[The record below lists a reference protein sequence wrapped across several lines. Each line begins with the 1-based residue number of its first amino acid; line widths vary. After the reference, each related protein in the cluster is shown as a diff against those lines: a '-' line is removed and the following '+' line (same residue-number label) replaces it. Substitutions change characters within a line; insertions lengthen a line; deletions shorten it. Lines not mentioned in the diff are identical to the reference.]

1 MTAPATQERAAL
13 AGLLS
18 ELGPEQPTLCQGWDT
33 RMLAAH
39 LVTRES
45 RFTAVAGI
53 LIPRFAAH
61 TAALERETA
70 EKLEFGELVHRVA
83 SGPPLGRTL
92 VGLPLLE
99 APANLHEFFVH
110 HEDVRRAQATW
121 VPRDLPPQLVTG
133 LWRRLLLLAP
143 ALFPGMRGVRLHL
156 VSDDGRRHSV
166 GRGADEVT
174 ITGPVPELF
183 LYAFGRLSAA
193 RVRVHGTPAGE
204 SRLAGVDLRK

>member
-13 AGLLS
+13 AGLLA

-39 LVTRES
+39 LVTRET
-45 RFTAVAGI
+45 RFTALAGI
-53 LIPRFAAH
+53 LIPRFADR

-70 EKLEFGELVHRVA
+70 ENLEFDELVHRIA

-110 HEDVRRAQATW
+110 HEDVRRAQSTW
-121 VPRDLPPQLVTG
+121 SPRELPPQLVSG
-133 LWRRLLLLAP
+133 LWRRLLVLAP

-156 VSDDGRRHSV
+156 VTDDGRRHSI

-174 ITGPVPELF
+174 IAGPVSEIF
-183 LYAFGRLSAA
+183 LYAFGRRTGA

-204 SRLAGVDLRK
+204 SRLAGADLRK